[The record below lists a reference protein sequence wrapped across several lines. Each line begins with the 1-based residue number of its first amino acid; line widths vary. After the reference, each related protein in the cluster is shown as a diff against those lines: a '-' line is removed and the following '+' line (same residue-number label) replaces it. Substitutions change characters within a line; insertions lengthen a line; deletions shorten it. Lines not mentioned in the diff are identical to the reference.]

1 MHHSFNHSSKILRG
15 AVASVGPTS
24 VDSEADPGATF
35 SLFLGGRPAELF
47 ESRFAGGILDPNNF
61 ELRASKP
68 DKGASEHVSRY
79 LPAEIVTY
87 RCCTKNIMLTLF
99 NSEMGLFDVKCSK

>member
-24 VDSEADPGATF
+24 VDSEADPVATF
-35 SLFLGGRPAELF
+35 SLLLGGRPAELF
-47 ESRFAGGILDPNNF
+47 EVRFAGGILDPNNF

-68 DKGASEHVSRY
+68 DKGASEQKY

-99 NSEMGLFDVKCSK
+99 KSEMGLFDVNCSK